1 MSLSQRS
8 NMAFQS
14 EIKSIHQG
22 YSKEITV
29 MKYDIH
35 VKQKEIADL
44 KSQLNAFM
52 DSDYKIEAEFGKG
65 LSEIIAEY
73 R

>member
-1 MSLSQRS
+1 
-8 NMAFQS
+8 
-14 EIKSIHQG
+14 
-22 YSKEITV
+22 

-44 KSQLNAFM
+44 KSQLNSFM

-65 LSEIIAEY
+65 LSVIIAEY

>member
-1 MSLSQRS
+1 
-8 NMAFQS
+8 
-14 EIKSIHQG
+14 
-22 YSKEITV
+22 

-44 KSQLNAFM
+44 KSQLNSFM
-52 DSDYKIEAEFGKG
+52 DSDYKIEAEFGKA
-65 LSEIIAEY
+65 LSEIVAEY